1 MRFRTPS
8 EVKARAGGE
17 RVLAWLPSGASSVVA
32 TEIALVL
39 PDGVEPQ
46 RVPWDL
52 VLRAQW
58 SEGVLD
64 LTAQDGPGG
73 RPRHVQ
79 VPFTGAPDVLAG
91 VVRERVNASIVV
103 QDHVTL
109 SGTQGARVVARR
121 VPGSTDLRWSVV
133 FDAGLDPRDP
143 ELRARADAALAELR
157 ASLGV

>member
-1 MRFRTPS
+1 MRFRTPP
-8 EVKARAGGE
+8 EVRARAGGD
-17 RVLAWLPSGASSVVA
+17 RVLAWLPSGTSSVVA
-32 TEIALVL
+32 TELAIVL
-39 PDGVEPQ
+39 PEGSDPL

-58 SEGVLD
+58 SDGVLD

-73 RPRHVQ
+73 RPKLMQ
-79 VPFTGAPDVLAG
+79 VPFSGDPDVLAG

>member
-1 MRFRTPS
+1 M
-8 EVKARAGGE
+8 
-17 RVLAWLPSGASSVVA
+17 LAWLPSGASSLVA
-32 TEIALVL
+32 TDVALLL
-39 PDGVEPQ
+39 PEGSEPA

-58 SEGVLD
+58 AEDSLD
-64 LTAQDGPGG
+64 VTVQSGPGE
-73 RPRHVQ
+73 RPVVVHVP
-79 VPFTGAPDVLAG
+79 VTGDISTLAG

-109 SGTQGARVVARR
+109 SGTAGARVVARR

-133 FDAGLDPRDP
+133 FDPGLDPSDP
-143 ELRARADAALAELR
+143 ALRAAADAALAELR

>member
-1 MRFRTPS
+1 MRLRAPA
-8 EVKARAGGE
+8 EVRARAAGE
-17 RVLAWLPSGASSVVA
+17 RVLAWLPSGSSSLVA
-32 TEIALVL
+32 TDVALLL
-39 PDGVEPQ
+39 PEGSEPA

-58 SEGVLD
+58 AEDSLD
-64 LTAQDGPGG
+64 VTVQSGPGG
-73 RPRHVQ
+73 RPVVVHVP
-79 VPFTGAPDVLAG
+79 VTGDISTLAG

-109 SGTQGARVVARR
+109 SGTAGARVVARR

-133 FDAGLDPRDP
+133 FDPGLDPSDP
-143 ELRARADAALAELR
+143 ALRAAADAALAELR